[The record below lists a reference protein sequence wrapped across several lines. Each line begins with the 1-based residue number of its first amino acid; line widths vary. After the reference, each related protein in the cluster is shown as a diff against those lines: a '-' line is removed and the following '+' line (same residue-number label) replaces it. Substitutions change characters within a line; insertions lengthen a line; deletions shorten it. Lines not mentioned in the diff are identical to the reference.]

1 MTIRK
6 ANPETHQTCRSLLQ
20 KAVRRGC
27 VSLIP
32 KVVTHLNEVGDFDW
46 LRNRVG
52 VITYE
57 ECWPL
62 GTRLPAKPDIKEIT
76 QTLLEVAITEKQKDA
91 AGLGALAYE
100 LSKGDSSVIVDP
112 SADRAIRMIS
122 EAIKKP
128 KEFWEWVERET
139 VEEKSQLVES
149 AHSTFKHGGWPWD
162 RAFMQAA
169 AYLAITQ
176 GVPSIIKNNSLACS
190 EMEFPFWAAI
200 DKHTEEGKEVIKIA
214 AERTGQ
220 NARKIGWLFFYF
232 ASAIENELAPS
243 YWWKREMEWRLRK
256 NGFSLSEAES
266 TWKIIYPVIRDIAG
280 EKEENLKIHISAEK
294 ELGQAPKQLSLF

>member
-1 MTIRK
+1 MTIHK

-20 KAVRRGC
+20 KAVRRGGI
-27 VSLIP
+27 SLIP

-62 GTRLPAKPDIKEIT
+62 GTCLPAKPNVEEII
-76 QTLLEVAITEKQKDA
+76 QTLIEVALCVKQKDA

-100 LSKGDSSVIVDP
+100 LSKGDSSVVSNP
-112 SADRAIRMIS
+112 SADRPIRIIA

-128 KEFWEWVERET
+128 KEFWEWIEKET
-139 VEEKSQLVES
+139 GIEQSQLIES

-169 AYLAITQ
+169 ALLAITQ
-176 GVPSIIKNNSLACS
+176 GIPTVTKISSPACS
-190 EMEFPFWAAI
+190 ERDFPFWAAI
-200 DKHTEEGKEVIKIA
+200 DKHTEEGKKIIRIA
-214 AERTGQ
+214 AEKSGQ

-232 ASAIENELAPS
+232 ASAVENELAPS
-243 YWWKREMEWRLRK
+243 FWWKREMEWRLRK
-256 NGFSLSEAES
+256 IGSSLSQAES
-266 TWKIIYPVIRDIAG
+266 NWKSIYPIIREIMS
-280 EKEENLKIHISAEK
+280 ESEENLKTHISAEIEV
-294 ELGQAPKQLSLF
+294 ELAPKQLSLF